1 MIPRIGTGFPLADRA
16 NKAVSADLSI
26 SASTTLANVPEL
38 SFTLSPN
45 EVWVANLA
53 LDVGAALATTGIKVA
68 LVVPSGATINFAAGL
83 IPSAYAAANLGSLR
97 TTTGGTALD
106 WVIATQTGVAS
117 AQIVGQIWVRN
128 GSTAGLA
135 QIQAAQSTSSATALL
150 IRAGSFL
157 TAQRVA

>member
-1 MIPRIGTGFPLADRA
+1 MIPRIGTGFPLAERA

-38 SFTLSPN
+38 SFTLAPN
-45 EVWVANLA
+45 EIWVADLR
-53 LDVGAALATTGIKVA
+53 LDVGAAIATTGLKVA

-83 IPSAYAAANLGSLR
+83 IPNIYTALNLGSQR
-97 TTTGGTALD
+97 TTTSGTALD
-106 WVIATQTGVAS
+106 WVVATQAAVAS
-117 AQIVGQIWVRN
+117 AQIVGQIWIRN

-157 TAQRVA
+157 TAQRLA